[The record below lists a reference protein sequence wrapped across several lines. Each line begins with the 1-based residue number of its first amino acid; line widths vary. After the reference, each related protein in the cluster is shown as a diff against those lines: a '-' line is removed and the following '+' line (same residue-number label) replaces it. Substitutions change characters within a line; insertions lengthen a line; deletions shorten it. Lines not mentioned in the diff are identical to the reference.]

1 MGGTSGNIASD
12 GTVKVATT
20 SKVGIALYIVAYV
33 GLVLVYI
40 ASVSGTSLV
49 PNKERRVPLAIVL
62 ALPFVLVRLVYSAC
76 SVFLHSHLFNIVT
89 GNTAVLVAMAIMEE
103 FVVVTIYIALGFL
116 VSKLDASTSGLIAG
130 RQWKNK
136 KNKSQRQNRREET

>member
-1 MGGTSGNIASD
+1 
-12 GTVKVATT
+12 
-20 SKVGIALYIVAYV
+20 
-33 GLVLVYI
+33 
-40 ASVSGTSLV
+40 
-49 PNKERRVPLAIVL
+49 
-62 ALPFVLVRLVYSAC
+62 
-76 SVFLHSHLFNIVT
+76 
-89 GNTAVLVAMAIMEE
+89 MAIMEE